1 MAVQVQR
8 VLAHSLECE
17 SMYVGGRHMDMSEEM
32 MPAQDL
38 TQNSCLV
45 AKCTE

>member
-8 VLAHSLECE
+8 VLAYSLECE
-17 SMYVGGRHMDMSEEM
+17 SMYVGGGHTDMSEEM

-38 TQNSCLV
+38 TQSSCLV
-45 AKCTE
+45 VKCTE